1 MQSFNLVR
9 ANDSASAISAGAQS
23 DTAQQGARV
32 RFLAGGTTLVDLMK
46 LGVEHPER
54 VIDITR
60 LPLADI
66 RKEANGDLFIGA
78 TARNN
83 DVAHHPLVAGG
94 YAALSQALLAGASAQ
109 LRNAATT
116 AGNLLQRTRCMYFRD
131 LASPCNKR
139 KPGAGCAAIG
149 GANRML
155 AILGTSESCIATNP
169 SDMAVAMMAYD
180 AVVHVQGISAQGMSV
195 QGTPG
200 AWQIPL
206 KDFYVL
212 PQDRPDIENVLKPGD
227 LVTHVALPPRPAG
240 ERAFYLK
247 LRDRASYEFAL
258 VSAAVAVTLAQGK
271 IASARLALGGVGTR
285 PWRVP
290 EAKQVPVG
298 QAPSEAA
305 FRSAAEICLR
315 GAQPQSQNGFKVELA
330 KRCIIHALK
339 HVTN

>member
-66 RKEANGDLFIGA
+66 RKEANGGLFIGA

-149 GANRML
+149 GSNRML

-169 SDMAVAMMAYD
+169 SDMAVALMAYD
-180 AVVHVQGISAQGMSV
+180 AVVHVQG
-195 QGTPG
+195 TLG
-200 AWQIPL
+200 ARQIPL

-227 LVTHVALPPRPAG
+227 LVTHVALPARPAG

-290 EAKQVPVG
+290 EAEQVLVG

-315 GAQPQSQNGFKVELA
+315 GARPQSQNGFKVELA
-330 KRCIIHALK
+330 KRCVVHAFK

>member
-9 ANDSASAISAGAQS
+9 AADSAAAISAGAQS

-66 RKEANGDLFIGA
+66 RKEANGDLVIGA

-83 DVAHHPLVAGG
+83 DVAYHPLVAGG

-131 LASPCNKR
+131 LASTCNKR

-149 GANRML
+149 GANRTL
-155 AILGTSESCIATNP
+155 AILGGSESCIATNP
-169 SDMAVAMMAYD
+169 SDMAVAMTAYD
-180 AVVHVQGISAQGMSV
+180 AVVHVQGTS
-195 QGTPG
+195 GTR
-200 AWQIPL
+200 QIPL
-206 KDFYVL
+206 TDFYVL
-212 PQDRPDIENVLKPGD
+212 PQDRPDIENVFKPGD

-290 EAKQVPVG
+290 EAEQLLVG
-298 QAPSEAA
+298 QAPGEAA
-305 FRSAAEICLR
+305 FRNAAEICLH
-315 GAQPQSQNGFKVELA
+315 GARPQSQNGFKVELA
-330 KRCIIHALK
+330 TRCVIHALK

>member
-83 DVAHHPLVAGG
+83 DVAHQPLVAGG

-149 GANRML
+149 GSNRML

-180 AVVHVQGISAQGMSV
+180 AVVHVQG
-195 QGTPG
+195 TLG
-200 AWQIPL
+200 ARQIPL

-290 EAKQVPVG
+290 EAEQVLVG

>member
-66 RKEANGDLFIGA
+66 RKEENGDLFIGA

-83 DVAHHPLVAGG
+83 DLAHHPLIAGG

-149 GANRML
+149 GANRTL
-155 AILGTSESCIATNP
+155 AILGGSQSCVATHP

-180 AVVHVQGISAQGMSV
+180 AVVHVRGTSV
-195 QGTPG
+195 QGTSG
-200 AWQIPL
+200 ARQIPL

-227 LVTHVALPPRPAG
+227 LVTHVTLPPRPAG

-290 EAKQVPVG
+290 EAEQVLVG

-315 GAQPQSQNGFKVELA
+315 GARPQSQNGFKVELA
-330 KRCIIHALK
+330 KRCVVHAFK

>member
-1 MQSFNLVR
+1 MQSFNLIR
-9 ANDSASAISAGAQS
+9 AADRAAAIAAGAQS
-23 DTAQQGARV
+23 DTAQQGASV

-54 VIDITR
+54 VVDITR

-66 RKEANGDLFIGA
+66 RKEPNGDLAIGA
-78 TARNN
+78 TARNS
-83 DVAHHPLVAGG
+83 DVAHHPLVAGN
-94 YAALSQALLAGASAQ
+94 YAALSQALLAGASTQ

-131 LASPCNKR
+131 LTSPCNKR
-139 KPGAGCAAIG
+139 KPGAGCAAIH

-155 AILGTSESCIATNP
+155 AILGTSEACIATNP

-180 AVVHVQGISAQGMSV
+180 AVVHVQGTSGARQISLM
-195 QGTPG
+195 
-200 AWQIPL
+200 
-206 KDFYVL
+206 DFYVL

-227 LVTHVALPPRPAG
+227 LVTHVTLPARPAG

-258 VSAAVAVTLAQGK
+258 VSAAAAVTLAQGK
-271 IASARLALGGVGTR
+271 IATARLALGGVGTR

-290 EAKQVPVG
+290 AAEQSLVG
-298 QAPSEAA
+298 QLPSEAA
-305 FRSAAEICLR
+305 FRKAADICLQ
-315 GAQPQSQNGFKVELA
+315 GARPQSENGFKIELA
-330 KRCIIHALK
+330 KRCVVHALK
-339 HVTN
+339 QVTN

>member
-9 ANDSASAISAGAQS
+9 AHDRAAAVAAAAQS
-23 DTAQQGARV
+23 ETAQHGASV

-46 LGVEHPER
+46 LGVEQPER

-60 LPLADI
+60 LPLAEI
-66 RKEANGDLFIGA
+66 RKETNGELFVGA
-78 TARNN
+78 TARNS
-83 DVAHHPLVAGG
+83 DVAHHPLVASD

-139 KPGAGCAAIG
+139 RPGAGCAAIG
-149 GANRML
+149 GTNRML

-180 AVVHVQGISAQGMSV
+180 AVVHVQGISV
-195 QGTPG
+195 QGTSG
-200 AWQIPL
+200 ARQIPL
-206 KDFYVL
+206 MEFYVL

-227 LVTHVALPPRPAG
+227 LVTHVTLPPRPAG

-290 EAKQVPVG
+290 EAEQVLVG

-315 GAQPQSQNGFKVELA
+315 GARPQSQNGFKVELA

>member
-54 VIDITR
+54 VISITR

-66 RKEANGDLFIGA
+66 RKEANGDLVIGA
-78 TARNN
+78 TARNS

-149 GANRML
+149 GANRTL
-155 AILGTSESCIATNP
+155 AILGGSQSCIATHP

-180 AVVHVQGISAQGMSV
+180 AVVHVLGTSV
-195 QGTPG
+195 QGATSG
-200 AWQIPL
+200 ARRIPL

-227 LVTHVALPPRPAG
+227 LVTYVALPPRPAG

-271 IASARLALGGVGTR
+271 ITSARLALGGVGTR

-290 EAKQVPVG
+290 EAEQLLVG
-298 QAPSEAA
+298 EAPSVAA

-315 GAQPQSQNGFKVELA
+315 DARPQSQNGFKVELA
-330 KRCIIHALK
+330 KRCVVYAFK